1 MGAVWV
7 VLVIIFTVLE
17 NVISEKM
24 SLDEF
29 DKIPLSKSLGFST
42 RKNFGQILKE
52 AKFGHDYVEL
62 YNEMM
67 KSSQESSGLEDIAE
81 DDSDIA
87 SDLTRLKRITDNRRH
102 ARMKSSVG
110 RRRARSQA
118 LRREKL
124 NSQSLR
130 SHREHSRHT
139 SIENKFMI

>member
-1 MGAVWV
+1 
-7 VLVIIFTVLE
+7 
-17 NVISEKM
+17 M
-24 SLDEF
+24 SINEF
-29 DKIPLSKSLGFST
+29 DKLPLSKSLGFSI

-52 AKFGHDYVEL
+52 SRLGHDYLEL

-67 KSSQESSGLEDIAE
+67 KSSQESTGIE
-81 DDSDIA
+81 DDETDIV
-87 SDLTRLKRITDNRRH
+87 SDLTRLKRIADRRRY
-102 ARMKSSVG
+102 ARRQSSVG

-139 SIENKFMI
+139 SLENKFMI